1 MEFWLPLI
9 FEPDVLQYVEVARAA
24 ERIGFT
30 GIALPD
36 HVAIPSEFV
45 PAHPG
50 EGDPFTASVDH
61 PDPFTTITAMAA
73 GTTTLRFMTY
83 VYVLTMRD
91 PFTVAKQ
98 AASVS
103 TLTGGRFAFGCGAG
117 WLEEEIALLGQDPRR
132 RGTRMDEMLDVIRG
146 LWDHGTFEYHGH
158 HYDFAPVTMTPVPQP
173 PPPIWIGG
181 GRASLRRAAR
191 CEGWVGDGP
200 SVRRARGPARSSS
213 NGLRRQRRGGAR
225 PAARRGR
232 RRWRWLGRCPSRELY
247 ARLEDLGVT
256 ATIALPWRPADPD
269 YATLPAKVAAMERWA
284 DAFRR

>member
-1 MEFWLPLI
+1 VEFWLPLI

-36 HVAIPSEFV
+36 HVAVPNEFV

-98 AASVS
+98 AGSVS
-103 TLTGGRFAFGCGAG
+103 TLSRGRFAFGCGAG
-117 WLEEEIALLGQDPRR
+117 WLEEEIALLGHDPRR
-132 RGTRMDEMLDVIRG
+132 RGARMDEMLAVIRG
-146 LWDHGTFEYHGH
+146 LWGHATFEYHGQ

-191 CEGWVGDGP
+191 YDGWVAMDHPIDELVELLQQLSRMRTEHAEAHGAP
-200 SVRRARGPARSSS
+200 LTEPQTMAVARE
-213 NGLRRQRRGGAR
+213 L
-225 PAARRGR
+225 
-232 RRWRWLGRCPSRELY
+232 PSRELY
-247 ARLEDLGVT
+247 ARLDDLGVT
-256 ATIALPWRPADPD
+256 ATIALPWRPADPEH
-269 YATLPAKVAAMERWA
+269 ASLSAKVGAMERWA
-284 DAFRR
+284 GAFMR

>member
-9 FEPDVLQYVEVARAA
+9 FEPDVLQYVEIARAA

-36 HVAIPSEFV
+36 HVAVPSEFV
-45 PAHPG
+45 PAHPADG
-50 EGDPFTASVDH
+50 NPFTASVDH

-98 AASVS
+98 AGSVS
-103 TLTGGRFAFGCGAG
+103 TLSGGRFALGCGAG
-117 WLEEEIALLGQDPRR
+117 WLEEEIALLGQDPRH
-132 RGTRMDEMLDVIRG
+132 RGARMDEMLDVMRG
-146 LWDHGTFEYHGH
+146 FWDHGTFEYHGQ
-158 HYDFAPVTMTPVPQP
+158 HYDFAPATMTPRPQP

-191 CEGWVGDGP
+191 ADGWVAMDHPLEELEQLLAELGE
-200 SVRRARGPARSSS
+200 
-213 NGLRRQRRGGAR
+213 LRRRDADAHGPPLVPPQTMAVAR
-225 PAARRGR
+225 A
-232 RRWRWLGRCPSRELY
+232 LPSRDLN
-247 ARLEDLGVT
+247 ARLAELGVT
-256 ATIALPWRPADPD
+256 ATIALPWMPADPHH
-269 YATLPAKVAAMERWA
+269 APLEAKVAAMERWA
-284 DAFRR
+284 DAFLR

>member
-98 AASVS
+98 AAFGLDADRRPLRVRMR
-103 TLTGGRFAFGCGAG
+103 GGLVGGGDRAHGAG
-117 WLEEEIALLGQDPRR
+117 SAAPRRADGRDARRDPRALGSR
-132 RGTRMDEMLDVIRG
+132 HLR
-146 LWDHGTFEYHGH
+146 
-158 HYDFAPVTMTPVPQP
+158 VP
-173 PPPIWIGG
+173 
-181 GRASLRRAAR
+181 
-191 CEGWVGDGP
+191 
-200 SVRRARGPARSSS
+200 RSP
-213 NGLRRQRRGGAR
+213 L
-225 PAARRGR
+225 
-232 RRWRWLGRCPSRELY
+232 
-247 ARLEDLGVT
+247 
-256 ATIALPWRPADPD
+256 
-269 YATLPAKVAAMERWA
+269 
-284 DAFRR
+284 

>member
-36 HVAIPSEFV
+36 HVAIPREFA

-61 PDPFTTITAMAA
+61 PDPFTTITAMAS

-103 TLTGGRFAFGCGAG
+103 TLSGGRFALGCGAG
-117 WLEEEIALLGQDPRR
+117 WLEEEIALLGQDPRH
-132 RGTRMDEMLDVIRG
+132 RGARMDEMLDVIRG
-146 LWDHGTFEYHGH
+146 FWHHGTFEYHGR

-181 GRASLRRAAR
+181 GHASLRRAAR
-191 CEGWVGDGP
+191 CDGWVGMDHP
-200 SVRRARGPARSSS
+200 FDELVELLAQ
-213 NGLRRQRRGGAR
+213 LELLRQRDAEEHGPPGA
-225 PAARRGR
+225 AAQTMAVARE
-232 RRWRWLGRCPSRELY
+232 LPSRELY
-247 ARLEDLGVT
+247 ARLEGLGVT

-269 YATLPAKVAAMERWA
+269 DAQLPAKVTAMERWA
-284 DAFRR
+284 DAFVR